1 VHNGV
6 PQGLSPAIFTTV
18 QAEAEVFT
26 SASGSDCGIVNVNL
40 ETSGAEI
47 GVRSVVRRKPVVAA
61 SRAPTHGSS
70 TCVKSLTPST
80 TPANSRWL
88 RVSPSSDPVQGQ
100 TR

>member
-1 VHNGV
+1 MTYETLEEAIAVHNGV
-6 PQGLSPAIFTTV
+6 PQGLSSAIFTTD

-40 ETSGAEI
+40 GTSAPRSA
-47 GVRSVVRRKPVVAA
+47 VRSMVRRKPAAAA

-80 TPANSRWL
+80 TQDNSR
-88 RVSPSSDPVQGQ
+88 
-100 TR
+100 